1 MLVGSNVSKREN
13 CVFKNLLEIVVV
25 GAEGADVVVIVVVG
39 AAGVDVIVDVG
50 LADVLPPTPVDI

>member
-13 CVFKNLLEIVVV
+13 CVSKNSLEVVVV